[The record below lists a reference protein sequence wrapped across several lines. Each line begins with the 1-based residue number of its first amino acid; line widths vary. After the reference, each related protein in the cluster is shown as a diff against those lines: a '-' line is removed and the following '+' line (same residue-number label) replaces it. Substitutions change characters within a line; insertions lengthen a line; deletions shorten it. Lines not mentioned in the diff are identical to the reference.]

1 MNNKQNNMR
10 RKITY
15 ILIGLVALVSCGD
28 DFFATSPATQ
38 ITTPEVFS
46 SEDNINAFINGAIR
60 YLMENST
67 SQDNPGLP
75 TTFLTHEVMG
85 EDAFARDGRYGYRD
99 SYPYRDPFDNTT
111 RRALFF
117 WTLQYTS
124 IDHTN
129 NIIANIEVDESSGE
143 NLKHLK
149 GQAYALRAY
158 NYLNLVRQYQFTYV
172 KDPNA
177 KAIPIYTE
185 PTTPDT
191 EPNPLSTVE
200 EVYDLILKDLS
211 EAEKLLPGFER
222 SVKNRPNL
230 NVVYGLFARTYLTL
244 EEWELAADYA
254 AKARVGYPIMP
265 SELYSEG
272 FNDASNSEWIW
283 GHPQTQTQNRGG
295 ASYLAYIE
303 TTPYTTDANGT
314 NLYYGYNSIMPDPHF
329 VALFDNG
336 DVRKSLF
343 EVATQPAEA
352 LYAHYRYKKF
362 RNKYPHHDGHI
373 VLMRSSEILLIEA
386 ESKARLNDLTGAVQT
401 LNELRRNRDLS
412 DLQVTA
418 FDKEGLIEE
427 ILLERRRELWGEGF
441 RLFDILRLQTAP
453 ERRESTETFVNA
465 DGETTVVRG
474 HWITRFP
481 DGTELAPNSKYF
493 LFPIPLN
500 EINNNPNLYN

>member
-1 MNNKQNNMR
+1 MKQ
-10 RKITY
+10 KIIY
-15 ILIGLVALVSCGD
+15 IVIGLVMLVSCGD

-38 ITTPEVFS
+38 ITTTEVFS

-75 TTFLTHEVMG
+75 TIFLTHEVMG
-85 EDAFARDGRYGYRD
+85 EDAFARDGRYGFRD

-129 NIIANIEVDESSGE
+129 NIIANIEIDENSKES
-143 NLKHLK
+143 LKHLK

-158 NYLNLVRQYQFTYV
+158 NYLNLVRQYQFTYA
-172 KDPNA
+172 KDASA

-191 EPNPLSTVE
+191 EPNPLAAVS
-200 EVYDLILKDLS
+200 EVYDLIIQDLT

-222 SVKNRPNL
+222 TVKNRPDL
-230 NVVYGLFARTYLTL
+230 NVVYGLFARVYLTL
-244 EEWELAADYA
+244 EEWDLAEEYA
-254 AKARVGYPIMP
+254 AKARVGYPIMAP
-265 SELYSEG
+265 DRYSEG
-272 FNDASNSEWIW
+272 FNDVSNPEWIW

-295 ASYLAYIE
+295 SSYMAYIE

-329 VALFDNG
+329 VSLFEEG
-336 DVRKSLF
+336 DTRKSLF
-343 EVATQPAEA
+343 EIATQPAEA

-362 RNKYPHHDGHI
+362 RNKYPHHDAHI
-373 VLMRSSEILLIEA
+373 VLMRSSELLLIEA
-386 ESKARLNDLTGAVQT
+386 ESQARQDDLAGAVQT
-401 LNELRRNRDLS
+401 LNELRRDRNLA
-412 DLQVTA
+412 DLQA
-418 FDKEGLIEE
+418 SGFNKETLIDE

-441 RLFDILRLQTAP
+441 RLYDILRLQTAP
-453 ERRESTETFVNA
+453 VRLESTETFVNDA
-465 DGETTVVRG
+465 SETVTVRG

-481 DGTELAPNSKYF
+481 DGSELVPNSRYY

-500 EINNNPNLYN
+500 EINNNPNID